1 MAVVEVFNLFGHD
14 SEALLITAAARKG
27 VLVPGPVDG
36 CHINWTTKPFGQ
48 AIAKVDERDS
58 DAMEG
63 KPSRRVCGNDD

>member
-14 SEALLITAAARKG
+14 CEALLITAAARKG

-48 AIAKVDERDS
+48 AIAKVVERGRV
-58 DAMEG
+58 AMEG
-63 KPSRRVCGNDD
+63 KPLRPVRSNDD